1 MSEDDRTHWE
11 TKHAQAAGER
21 ARPLASL
28 AWLPCAAQ
36 DGLALDLAC
45 GRGRHC
51 RPLVDLG
58 YRVVAVDI
66 AANALRRLYG
76 EYARTEVVAVQA
88 DLDTWPFAAA
98 VFDLVLQTDF
108 LDRRLFRSLKASVR
122 SGGLALVD
130 TFCGDWA
137 GMGPRCGDYRLA
149 PGELRAVFADW
160 EIVRSEAYAPG
171 REATLARK
179 P

>member
-1 MSEDDRTHWE
+1 MSEDDRTRWE
-11 TKHAQAAGER
+11 AKHAQAAGER

-28 AWLPCAAQ
+28 AWPPRAAL

-51 RPLVDLG
+51 RPLVELG

-76 EYARTEVVAVQA
+76 EYTRAEVVAVQA
-88 DLDTWPFAAA
+88 DLDAWPFAAA

-108 LDRRLFRSLKASVR
+108 LDRRLFPALKASVR

-130 TFCGDWA
+130 TFCGDWT
-137 GMGPRCGDYRLA
+137 GVGPECSDYRLV

-160 EIVRSEAYAPG
+160 EVVRSEAYAPG
-171 REATLARK
+171 REAMLARK